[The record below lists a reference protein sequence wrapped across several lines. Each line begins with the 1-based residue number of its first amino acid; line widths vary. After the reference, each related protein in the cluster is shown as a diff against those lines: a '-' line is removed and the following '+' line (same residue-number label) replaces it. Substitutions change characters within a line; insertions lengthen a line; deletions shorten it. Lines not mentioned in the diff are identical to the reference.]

1 MSRATPRLDRRRKP
15 LRVPP
20 GFRSAQPRRLAPL
33 GLLALA
39 GLVPGPALV
48 AQGTDEEPDRAAV
61 LAVVDRLFDGMRAN
75 DGDVVRSV
83 FIEGATLVSTENAEG
98 EPMTRLIP
106 TEGFAQAVD
115 NATIPWDEP
124 TWDPIVQVRD
134 HLATV
139 WVKYAFYA
147 GEEFSHCGVDAFILA
162 RQRDGAWKI
171 AALADTRQRED
182 CELPPDRG
190 PGR

>member
-1 MSRATPRLDRRRKP
+1 MSRSTHRRRHS
-15 LRVPP
+15 LRIPA
-20 GFRSAQPRRLAPL
+20 GFRIAAPCRIPSL
-33 GLLALA
+33 CVLVLA
-39 GLVPGPALV
+39 GLASGSALA
-48 AQGTDEEPDRAAV
+48 AQESNEQADRAAV

-75 DGDVVRSV
+75 DGEVVRSV
-83 FIEGATLVSTENAEG
+83 FVEGATLVSTENAEG

-106 TEGFAQAVD
+106 TEGFAQAVG

-124 TWDPIVQVRD
+124 TWDPIVHVRD

-162 RQRDGAWKI
+162 RQPDGEWKI
-171 AALADTRQRED
+171 AALADTKQRED
-182 CELPPDRG
+182 CEMPPDRD

>member
-1 MSRATPRLDRRRKP
+1 MSRPIHRYRPHRTSPHDRAGDRFSGPCRIAS
-15 LRVPP
+15 VC
-20 GFRSAQPRRLAPL
+20 
-33 GLLALA
+33 LLALA
-39 GLVPGPALV
+39 GLAPGAALT
-48 AQGTDEEPDRAAV
+48 AQQTDEDADRAAV

-75 DGDVVRSV
+75 DGEAVRSV
-83 FIEGATLVSTENAEG
+83 FVEGATLVSTENAEG

-106 TEGFAQAVD
+106 TEGFAQAVG

-124 TWDPIVQVRD
+124 TWDPIVHVRD

-162 RQRDGAWKI
+162 RQPDGEWKI

-182 CELPPDRG
+182 CEMPPDR
-190 PGR
+190 